1 VFFLVSNQGVPFAS
15 CFIGPDGSGQ
25 FWCFSIKKQNFRFDP
40 KISGPKQGVPFPL
53 VFIVPTHPKSF
64 QIHSFGAENSRV
76 DPKILGSETGG
87 AVYLGFYGPNA
98 AKIISGRERKT
109 LKRS

>member
-1 VFFLVSNQGVPFAS
+1 MKHEVNGTPWFETEKTKTKLVE
-15 CFIGPDGSGQ
+15 
-25 FWCFSIKKQNFRFDP
+25 P
-40 KISGPKQGVPFPL
+40 KISAPKQGVPLLL

-64 QIHSFGAENSRV
+64 QIHSFGAENFRV
-76 DPKILGSETGG
+76 DPKNLGSETGG